1 MLFQKLKPGLGTPL
15 FTKQNAKTHSDLFRK
30 GYNTIQKVAD
40 GIDSVGSYA
49 RSLAAPAGMYNPVL
63 GGITSAIGGISP
75 LVSKTLKDVV
85 TSAKHTKKSIE
96 RPNPQKSQDIYS

>member
-1 MLFQKLKPGLGTPL
+1 MLFQKLRQGLGTPL
-15 FTKQNAKTHSDLFRK
+15 FTKQNAKKRSDLCRK
-30 GYNTIQKVAD
+30 GYHTVGKIAKGV
-40 GIDSVGSYA
+40 DSVGDYA

-85 TSAKHTKKSIE
+85 TSAKNTKKSIE
-96 RPNPQKSQDIYS
+96 RPKPQKSQDIYS